1 MRVVSAGEKRL
12 VLVGTYEPR
21 LYVFQLDSCAESGKN
36 SIGASLVFVV
46 DIEEH
51 LVGRDRAIWPDSVE
65 DADGL
70 SGVVASDAYMLCSA
84 DRQFLLI
91 GLRDG
96 SMIQLEVSGM
106 HASKHSSELID
117 VGLVPVVFTEL
128 STTSYEKMSHKEGEP
143 GPKSCTEMLR
153 VLVHCQSLFLASISP
168 VQTVSIT
175 LCALCDGRPMPE
187 VGQIVPA
194 PAAWYEDRYAH
205 MALLDDARHAVFC
218 LSADT
223 AGSVSLLSIDA
234 APRCHVHEIPIGAEP
249 RRIISDKETGLLL

>member
-1 MRVVSAGEKRL
+1 PSSPVTVLRARSGEVFTHGGLLPMLDSSADGANGHWALLVAVRTDQIKSLLRIKPIPAAEIGDLQVERGSDGDSTVELEFPHEISCMRVVSAGEKRL

-36 SIGASLVFVV
+36 NIGASLVFVV

-51 LVGRDRAIWPDSVE
+51 LVGRDRAIWPDSAE

-96 SMIQLEVSGM
+96 SMIQLAVSGM

-117 VGLVPVVFTEL
+117 VGLVPIVFTEL
-128 STTSYEKMSHKEGEP
+128 STTSYEEMSRKEGEP
-143 GPKSCTEMLR
+143 DPKSCTEILR
-153 VLVHCQSLFLASISP
+153 VLVHC
-168 VQTVSIT
+168 
-175 LCALCDGRPMPE
+175 
-187 VGQIVPA
+187 
-194 PAAWYEDRYAH
+194 
-205 MALLDDARHAVFC
+205 
-218 LSADT
+218 
-223 AGSVSLLSIDA
+223 
-234 APRCHVHEIPIGAEP
+234 
-249 RRIISDKETGLLL
+249 